1 MTYTIPVNFTITYN
15 VSVRA
20 RNEAFAKEKAEEE
33 ASKMFEAD
41 LNEGM
46 LGTFDFTYEAQD
58 PV

>member
-20 RNEAFAKEKAEEE
+20 RNEAFAKEKAEKE
-33 ASKMFEAD
+33 ASEMFEAD

-46 LGTFDFTYEAQD
+46 LGTSDFAYEAQD